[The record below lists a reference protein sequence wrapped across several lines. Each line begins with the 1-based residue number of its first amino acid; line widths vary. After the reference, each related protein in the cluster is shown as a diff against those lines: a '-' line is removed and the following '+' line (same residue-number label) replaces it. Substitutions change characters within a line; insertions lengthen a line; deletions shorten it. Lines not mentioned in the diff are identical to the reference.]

1 MFEDQPSDEKINL
14 TLAIITQRVV
24 DAGHYLQW
32 KHKHYRM
39 INRYGRQ
46 VHYYRKNTKAMII
59 KAFDGRLFCTV
70 NEKDICAL
78 EEIPVFERISVPP
91 AEKAPG
97 HVWIPP
103 MDHPRKRSSF
113 MKYADSQPYRIE
125 LNIAAY

>member
-1 MFEDQPSDEKINL
+1 MFEEQPSDEKINL

-39 INRYGRQ
+39 INRY
-46 VHYYRKNTKAMII
+46 
-59 KAFDGRLFCTV
+59 GRLFCTV